1 MPNPR
6 NRSAAPARPRS
17 AASMRQACPPWEME
31 PLQAQGRYMD
41 DDFCGLGVRSKGRP
55 GGPGWSLLLPP
66 VEPRKSRKPRVPREP
81 SAPPAHSEHPFSLPA
96 IAELQ
101 GVLRPYI
108 KAMKAHKAGDAA
120 VDPPDVAACV
130 ASVAQL
136 HAQFEAYE
144 APFGQR
150 PHDMH
155 WPAALDSAALV
166 LTAEDTKKQLQG
178 WLDAL
183 RKIRHRMSGFL
194 GREEALSSVAQG
206 LSDANGLSQEERQR
220 AHCKDDLIKMVAEK
234 GAASVM
240 VKNAE
245 QLHAL
250 LPYLLHAHPVEDLTF
265 DAWVTVADGL
275 AKPAGEPGTLGR
287 FVSKMRINAPEHIKE
302 LLTHAMKKER
312 EARKRAAKA
321 LIVPSVVGVQAQAD
335 LRSMAAY

>member
-41 DDFCGLGVRSKGRP
+41 DAFCGLGRP
-55 GGPGWSLLLPP
+55 VGPGWRLLAPP
-66 VEPRKSRKPRVPREP
+66 VEPRKSHVPSE
-81 SAPPAHSEHPFSLPA
+81 SPAHSKKHPFSLPA

-108 KAMKAHKAGDAA
+108 QGMKAHKAGDAP

-136 HAQFEAYE
+136 HAQFDAYE

-234 GAASVM
+234 GTASVM

-265 DAWVTVADGL
+265 DSWVTVANGL
-275 AKPAGEPGTLGR
+275 ANPAGEPGTLSR
-287 FVSKMRINAPEHIKE
+287 FVSRMHINTPEHIKA
-302 LLTHAMKKER
+302 LLTHAMKNER

-321 LIVPSVVGVQAQAD
+321 LIVPSAVGVQAQAD

>member
-66 VEPRKSRKPRVPREP
+66 VEPRKS
-81 SAPPAHSEHPFSLPA
+81 PAHSEHPFSLPA

-108 KAMKAHKAGDAA
+108 KAMKAHKAGDAP

-136 HAQFEAYE
+136 HAQFDAYE

-155 WPAALDSAALV
+155 WPVALDSAALV

-234 GAASVM
+234 GVASIM

-250 LPYLLHAHPVEDLTF
+250 LPYLLHAHTVEDLTF
-265 DAWVTVADGL
+265 DAWDTVANGL
-275 AKPAGEPGTLGR
+275 ANPEGAPGTLGR

-312 EARKRAAKA
+312 EALKRAAKA